1 MAISEPEIPS
11 TQHFQ
16 VCDNEECKKIVYF
29 TAICVIKQCSNEAE
43 KIISRVWNL
52 RIMKLSLSNN
62 AYDTLCKKNA
72 RFIHPKNWIY
82 FVRNAIHIYTKCCTL
97 QDHQRHTFVD
107 FEAIYTDNSEKCQQK
122 IFNIS
127 QYLLPDSQI
136 LQE

>member
-62 AYDTLCKKNA
+62 AYDTLCKKKKMQDLSIQ
-72 RFIHPKNWIY
+72 RTG
-82 FVRNAIHIYTKCCTL
+82 YTL
-97 QDHQRHTFVD
+97 
-107 FEAIYTDNSEKCQQK
+107 
-122 IFNIS
+122 
-127 QYLLPDSQI
+127 
-136 LQE
+136 